1 MTDRPQDSSEPRL
14 DAWMERQ
21 VKEAITP
28 ADASIPMER
37 MWARVSQAP
46 RLLDA
51 GVQIVADA
59 PAAPIADVVRPTA
72 RQRARWMTPSLIAAG
87 VFLGVAIGRFTLPG
101 TNGTIDSTNAGA
113 PQVAS
118 SSQAPSSID
127 TAPTAST
134 LPSEAA
140 AQAPAPVAAR
150 TRANVTITPA
160 VAEHLQQTVAVLASV
175 HDAEHIADAD
185 SSTRRQ
191 LQSLLTTTRQL
202 LDDPTL
208 KRSRTHRLLEDLELV
223 LAQLSRARAT
233 APATREAADE
243 ALRETNL
250 LPRLK
255 AATQAGSGSEEL

>member
-28 ADASIPMER
+28 ADASIPMDR

-51 GVQIVADA
+51 GVQVVADA
-59 PAAPIADVVRPTA
+59 PSAPTADTVSHAA

-87 VFLGVAIGRFTLPG
+87 VFLGVAIGRFTLP
-101 TNGTIDSTNAGA
+101 TANGTIDSTGVGA

-118 SSQAPSSID
+118 TSPTPSSID
-127 TAPTAST
+127 TAPTA
-134 LPSEAA
+134 PSAPA
-140 AQAPAPVAAR
+140 VQTPAPVAAR
-150 TRANVTITPA
+150 TRTTIAITPA
-160 VAEHLQQTVAVLASV
+160 VAEHLQQTVVVLASV
-175 HDAEHIADAD
+175 RDAEHIADTD
-185 SSTRRQ
+185 SSTRKQ

-202 LDDPTL
+202 LDDPSL
-208 KRSRTHRLLEDLELV
+208 KSSRTHRLLEDLELV

-255 AATQAGSGSEEL
+255 AATQAGSGSEEQ